1 MTAGS
6 VSLETPSDRK
16 TMPPAGETTWMAG
29 IFQISPGGLGSFFSS
44 SVISSRSSWM
54 HQRTGSGESLARCS
68 TARVTSR
75 DLGDQSVPAHTT
87 IMYLLTVLA
96 SSFTAL

>member
-1 MTAGS
+1 
-6 VSLETPSDRK
+6 
-16 TMPPAGETTWMAG
+16 MPPAGETTWMAG
-29 IFQISPGGLGSFFSS
+29 MFQISPGRLGQLLFLFRHFLPFILDAPEDGFRG
-44 SVISSRSSWM
+44 VLG
-54 HQRTGSGESLARCS
+54 QVL